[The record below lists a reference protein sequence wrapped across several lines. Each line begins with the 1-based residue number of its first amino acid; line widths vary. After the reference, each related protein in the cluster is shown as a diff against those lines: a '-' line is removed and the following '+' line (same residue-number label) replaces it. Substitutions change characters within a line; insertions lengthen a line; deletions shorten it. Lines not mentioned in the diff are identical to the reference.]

1 MSKLAHATPGRDT
14 TVNLMLPV
22 SSHLVSLCCGLV
34 ALLLSS
40 TTTLAAQE
48 LDPRLFPAEHDALFP
63 TEMSRWSTEEEP
75 LVRGLLESEKLRQ
88 RLLATSDAG
97 DSVAKRYCQ
106 ALSEFQA
113 ASRTSLEN
121 RVPITAFAMTPER
134 LEQQLRGQDKLDAA
148 AFQAFDGRWFGRWGD
163 SEVNHDWR
171 PTRTFAPPRQYP
183 DVPTPLLGL
192 QYAWISNGFGWN
204 YLVKLPVDQTVD
216 QGADARPSTTAPG
229 AVILGMVYYFHPP
242 DFVTIQ
248 GEKPH
253 VGFLDSPTRLVWLT
267 DREIFLEEAF
277 PASDPRDSTYV
288 ITALYHD
295 LLGTPPSIQ
304 PRGTQAI
311 YTRRPNQRP
320 EFFNF
325 EWQSK

>member
-1 MSKLAHATPGRDT
+1 MSRLAHKPLRRDT
-14 TVNLMLPV
+14 RGKLILRIASQLTLLG
-22 SSHLVSLCCGLV
+22 CGLA
-34 ALLLSS
+34 ALLLSC
-40 TTTLAAQE
+40 TTTLMAQE
-48 LDPRLFPAEHDALFP
+48 LDLRLFPPEHDALYP
-63 TEMSRWSTEEEP
+63 PEMSRWSTAEEP
-75 LVRGLLESEKLRQ
+75 IVHGLLESDKLRQ

-97 DSVAKRYCQ
+97 DSFAKRYCL
-106 ALSEFQA
+106 ALTDFQA
-113 ASRTSLEN
+113 ASQKALES
-121 RVPITAFAMTPER
+121 RVPISAFAMTPER
-134 LEQQLRGQDKLDAA
+134 LEQQLRGQDELDAS

-171 PTRTFAPPRQYP
+171 PTRTFEPPWQFP
-183 DVPTPLLGL
+183 EVPTPLLGL

-204 YLVKLPVDQTVD
+204 YLARLPIDQTVD
-216 QGADARPSTTAPG
+216 RDADTRPATEAPG

-242 DFVTIQ
+242 DFDKIQ

-253 VGFLDSPTRLVWLT
+253 VGFLDSPTRLIWLT

-277 PASDPRDSTYV
+277 PAADPRDSTYV

-304 PRGTQAI
+304 PRGTQAV

-320 EFFNF
+320 EFFSF
-325 EWQSK
+325 DWPAK